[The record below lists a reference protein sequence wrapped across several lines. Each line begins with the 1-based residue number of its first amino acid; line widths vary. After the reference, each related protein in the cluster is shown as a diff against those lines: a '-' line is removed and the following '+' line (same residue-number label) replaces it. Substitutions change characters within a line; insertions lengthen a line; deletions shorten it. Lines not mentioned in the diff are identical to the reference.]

1 MGKNIGTFVAFGM
14 GPETKDNGVE
24 RTTTS
29 LNVGER
35 ARGQLKDTDIFSSRT
50 DLKYC
55 PPDLC
60 GILLMPSP
68 PFQARAGAPCN
79 HTTLQSDGACWR
91 LLATLHTEYINIC
104 HREQEFYWICLIS
117 FFQVCRLSP
126 VTDCWTG
133 INVNDRVSLLL
144 VLILSSAVQNSSSM
158 RPSSRG
164 LSMET
169 RGFLTSVHLK
179 SLLRIFG

>member
-29 LNVGER
+29 LNVEER
-35 ARGQLKDTDIFSSRT
+35 AQGQLKDTYIFSSRT
-50 DLKYC
+50 DLKDC
-55 PPDLC
+55 PPDLS
-60 GILLMPSP
+60 GILLTPSP
-68 PFQARAGAPCN
+68 SYQARAGAPCN

-104 HREQEFYWICLIS
+104 HRELEFYWICLIS

-126 VTDCWTG
+126 VTDCD
-133 INVNDRVSLLL
+133 INDRVSLLL
-144 VLILSSAVQNSSSM
+144 SSPVQNSSSM

-169 RGFLTSVHLK
+169 RVPHL
-179 SLLRIFG
+179 STPN